1 MLSSPLPWTERHLM
15 SGCLVN
21 MLEVNECEY
30 ETGRYIVGG
39 GHLMLPIA
47 ISNDYQLLVGSS
59 FSFFFFLALFLSVVK
74 AHCFF

>member
-1 MLSSPLPWTERHLM
+1 MNNTFLKWVAFIKEINSYKYYILNRTLFSLLSRNHMLSRPLPWTERHLM

-39 GHLMLPIA
+39 GI
-47 ISNDYQLLVGSS
+47 
-59 FSFFFFLALFLSVVK
+59 
-74 AHCFF
+74 